1 MKAAI
6 FSLKKNPYFGESGS
20 ETRSWL
26 DVGVKMRHK
35 MAATLASI
43 VLLPNQLLANTV
55 QLIHASTVLST
66 DKIKGMELKLYFA
79 TLKNLLVVVLYLT

>member
-6 FSLKKNPYFGESGS
+6 FSLKKTYFGESGS

-55 QLIHASTVLST
+55 QLIHASTVST

-79 TLKNLLVVVLYLT
+79 TLKNLLVVLYLT